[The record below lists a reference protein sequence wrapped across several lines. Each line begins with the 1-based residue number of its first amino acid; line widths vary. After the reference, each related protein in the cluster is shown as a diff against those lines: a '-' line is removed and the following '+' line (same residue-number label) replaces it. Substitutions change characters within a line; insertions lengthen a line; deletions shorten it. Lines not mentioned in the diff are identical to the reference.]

1 MAMAWPSLFC
11 MNREA
16 FGLRIVKVNIEKVEK
31 ISKKSLQIKK
41 SYGMLIFVADNVKQ
55 QHNGSLVK
63 RLRHRPFTAV
73 TRVRF
78 P

>member
-31 ISKKSLQIKK
+31 ISKKACKLKKVMVCLYSLLT
-41 SYGMLIFVADNVKQ
+41 MLSNSIMAPWSS
-55 QHNGSLVK
+55 G
-63 RLRHRPFTAV
+63 
-73 TRVRF
+73 
-78 P
+78 

>member
-31 ISKKSLQIKK
+31 ISKKACKLKK
-41 SYGMLIFVADNVKQ
+41 VMVCLY
-55 QHNGSLVK
+55 
-63 RLRHRPFTAV
+63 
-73 TRVRF
+73 
-78 P
+78 

>member
-31 ISKKSLQIKK
+31 ISKKACKLKKVMVYLYSLLT
-41 SYGMLIFVADNVKQ
+41 MLSNSIMAPWSS
-55 QHNGSLVK
+55 G
-63 RLRHRPFTAV
+63 
-73 TRVRF
+73 
-78 P
+78 

>member
-31 ISKKSLQIKK
+31 ISKKACKLKKVMVCLYPVFDTCELKK
-41 SYGMLIFVADNVKQ
+41 SDNPYKYW
-55 QHNGSLVK
+55 GY
-63 RLRHRPFTAV
+63 RIIPCI
-73 TRVRF
+73 
-78 P
+78 